1 MRLADPAQALGAGG
15 AELLRLQREGAAVLA
30 EHPAGE
36 RLDRGVLGLE
46 DAVREG
52 PGLVQGAMYPPG
64 RVAVDLDLRRALN
77 GAVLPVLADAVGVD
91 IEVRREAEVALAAGG
106 EADVAAHAGDAKGAD
121 VVVVEIVA
129 DDVPGASVAPQC
141 VGIQRPLARLV
152 APGRPVA
159 ELDRPLLRD
168 RRLELRQAA
177 GHLGRVVGI
186 AHLDARGRLRR
197 RVVEPGTAEREVL
210 QRQPQRLGVRER
222 PLEHVERRLQRRQ
235 LVVVEL
241 ELVQEVVL
249 RAERVQLLAGEL
261 VALGVERDAER
272 DQLGAVGVE
281 AACERLV
288 RHLRVPLDVALDV
301 TSGQRPPLRHQEGD
315 QRELTDQLV
324 GVVRHGRPTLSASGN
339 AYAAA
344 SERSRCWCEGQ

>member
-1 MRLADPAQALGAGG
+1 M
-15 AELLRLQREGAAVLA
+15 QRPV
-30 EHPAGE
+30 H
-36 RLDRGVLGLE
+36 
-46 DAVREG
+46 
-52 PGLVQGAMYPPG
+52 PPG
-64 RVAVDLDLRRALN
+64 GVAVDLDLRRSLN

-91 IEVRREAEVALAAGG
+91 VEVLRQAEVALAAGG
-106 EADVAAHAGDAKGAD
+106 EADVAAHARDAEGAD

-129 DDVPGASVAPQC
+129 DDVPGASIAAQC

-177 GHLGRVVGI
+177 GHLGRVVGV
-186 AHLDARGRLRR
+186 AHLDARGGLRR
-197 RVVEPGTAEREVL
+197 RVVEPGAPEREVL

-301 TSGQRPPLRHQEGD
+301 TSRQRSPLRHQEGD

-324 GVVRHGRPTLSASGN
+324 GVVRHGRPTLSASRNG
-339 AYAAA
+339 YAAA
-344 SERSRCWCEGQ
+344 SERSRCWCDGQ

>member
-1 MRLADPAQALGAGG
+1 MRLADPAQPLGTGG

-46 DAVREG
+46 DAVRER
-52 PGLVQGAMYPPG
+52 PGLVQRPVHPPG
-64 RVAVDLDLRRALN
+64 RVAVDLDLRRALH

-91 IEVRREAEVALAAGG
+91 VEVRREAEVALAAGG
-106 EADVAAHAGDAKGAD
+106 EADVAANAGDAEGAD

-129 DDVPGASVAPQC
+129 DDVPGAAVAAQC

-186 AHLDARGRLRR
+186 AHLDARGGLRR
-197 RVVEPGTAEREVL
+197 RVVESGAAEREVL
-210 QRQPQRLGVRER
+210 QRQPQRLRVGER
-222 PLEHVERRLQRRQ
+222 PLEHVQRRLQRRQ

-261 VALGVERDAER
+261 VPLGVERDAER

-301 TSGQRPPLRHQEGD
+301 TSRQRPPFRHQEGD

-324 GVVRHGRPTLSASGN
+324 GVVRHGRPTLSASRNG
-339 AYAAA
+339 YAAA
-344 SERSRCWCEGQ
+344 SERSRCWCDGQ